1 MDRASK
7 EQHVEALR
15 KQLEGVHSAFLCG
28 YRGLTVNQVSELRT
42 RVRKTSSTYLVLKN
56 RLASR
61 ALESTPL
68 APLREHLRG
77 PLALTFHPSEPV
89 ALAKVLTEFAKENP
103 LLEFK
108 VGWLDG
114 KPLFQADLATLAAL
128 PSREI
133 LLGQLLG
140 QMTSPLA
147 SFQRVLLAPMRDL
160 ASALDQ
166 IAKKKADLEDK
177 RT

>member
-1 MDRASK
+1 VDRATK

-15 KQLEGVHSAFLCG
+15 KELEGIKSAFLCG
-28 YRGLTVNQVSELRT
+28 YRGLTVNQVSDLRT
-42 RVRKTSSTYLVLKN
+42 KVRKTSSSYRVLKN

-77 PLALTFHPSEPV
+77 PLALAFHPSEPV
-89 ALAKVLTEFAKENP
+89 ALAKVLADFAKENP
-103 LLEFK
+103 LLELK
-108 VGWLDG
+108 AGWLDG
-114 KPLFQADLATLAAL
+114 KPLTPADLSTLAAL
-128 PSREI
+128 PSREV

-160 ASALDQ
+160 ASVLDQ
-166 IAKKKADLEDK
+166 IAKKQQPKEAKE
-177 RT
+177 